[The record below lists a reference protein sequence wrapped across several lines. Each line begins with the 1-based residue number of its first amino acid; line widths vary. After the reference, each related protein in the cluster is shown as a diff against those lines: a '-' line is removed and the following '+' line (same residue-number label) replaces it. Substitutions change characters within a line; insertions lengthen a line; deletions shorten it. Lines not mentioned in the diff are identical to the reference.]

1 MKKIIALLLALIMAC
16 SFVACEK
23 DEASSDDDAAESTK
37 SEIKG
42 SAERF
47 GFFMRYDTLDK
58 IDSLGKTEEGKRVV
72 ELYVNKASYLVSVS
86 VYTWSD
92 PESMYDTC
100 ETYYFYNSESGY
112 NQEISLAEDSGK
124 TIVEKNAD
132 ELWLKYESTG
142 AADKEDRSIKW
153 GNLTYN
159 DVYQCISNS
168 SIFEIVE

>member
-1 MKKIIALLLALIMAC
+1 MKKFIALLLALIMAC

-23 DEASSDDDAAESTK
+23 NEDSSDDDAAESTK

-47 GFFMRYDTLDK
+47 GFFMRNETLAK
-58 IDSLGKTEEGKRVV
+58 IDSLGKTEENKRIV
-72 ELYVNKASYLVSVS
+72 ELYVNKSSYLVSVS
-86 VYTWSD
+86 VYTWSN

-100 ETYYFYNSESGY
+100 ERYYFYNSESGY

-124 TIVEKNAD
+124 TIAEKDPDA
-132 ELWLKYESTG
+132 LWIKYESTG
-142 AADKEDRSIKW
+142 AIDIEDRSIEW

-159 DVYQCISNS
+159 DVYTCISNS
-168 SIFEIVE
+168 SFFEIME

>member
-1 MKKIIALLLALIMAC
+1 MKKLIALLLALIMAC

-23 DEASSDDDAAESTK
+23 NEGSSDDAAESTK

-47 GFFMRYDTLDK
+47 GFFMRNDTLAK
-58 IDSLGKTEEGKRVV
+58 IDSLGKTEENKRIV
-72 ELYVNKASYLVSVS
+72 ELYVSKASYLVSVS
-86 VYTWSD
+86 VYTWTD

-100 ETYYFYNSESGY
+100 ETYYFFNNESGY

-142 AADKEDRSIKW
+142 AADKEDRSIEW
-153 GNLTYN
+153 GNLSYN

-168 SIFEIVE
+168 SFFEIVE